1 MVYPYMT
8 MNDGTEYTHTEMK
21 QDGTVIV
28 YVETPDEHDGFHSLI
43 CILPRYEIR
52 DVIGYTKDEQNEIID
67 RIEKN
72 AHLIM
77 EFSQIGGFTGDA
89 TVA

>member
-1 MVYPYMT
+1 MIYPYMT
-8 MNDGTEYTHTEMK
+8 MNDGTEYTHSEMK
-21 QDGTVIV
+21 SDGTVLV
-28 YVETPDEHDGFHSLI
+28 YAETPDEKDGFHSLV
-43 CILPRYEIR
+43 CILPQYEVR
-52 DVIGYTKDEQNEIID
+52 NVIGYTETEQKEIIM

-77 EFSQIGGFTGDA
+77 EFSQIGGFASDA